1 MSLTGK
7 PVRAYVA
14 HGMSNR
20 PWDAVVNE
28 SFFCAQILAENN
40 ISAIDPVD
48 IEKIPHTDDTT
59 PIPIRTDAEGKI
71 AWSDDKKAIRSCHVL
86 IDITPHLKSE
96 GVAHEIGLMRY
107 GYWKPV
113 IRILKPGTPKPMI
126 PYFDDDVLVYSLY
139 EAAELIN
146 ERWGTWWKRFKW
158 RINMYRRCRLK
169 ALKHELEFWFQ

>member
-7 PVRAYVA
+7 SVRAYVA

-20 PWDAVVNE
+20 EWVEVCNE
-28 SFFCAQILAENN
+28 SKFCQQVLAKYN
-40 ISAIDPVD
+40 ITAIDPVD
-48 IEKIPHTDDTT
+48 IEIIPDHSK
-59 PIPIRTDAEGKI
+59 PIAIRTDEEGKI
-71 AWSDDKKAIRSCHVL
+71 AWSEDKKAIRSCHVL

-126 PYFDDDVLVYSLY
+126 PYFDDDVLVYSLQD
-139 EAAELIN
+139 AAELIN

-158 RINMYRRCRLK
+158 RLQMYKRSRLK
-169 ALKHELEFWFQ
+169 ALKYELEFWFQ

>member
-1 MSLTGK
+1 MSLKGK
-7 PVRAYVA
+7 PVSAYVA
-14 HGMSNR
+14 HGMSHR
-20 PWDAVVNE
+20 EWAEVYNE
-28 SFFCAQILAENN
+28 SVYCQQVLAKYN
-40 ISAIDPVD
+40 IEAIDPVD
-48 IEKIPHTDDTT
+48 IENIPDKTK

-86 IDITPHLKSE
+86 IDITPYLKSE

-126 PYFDDDVLVYSLY
+126 PYFDDDVLVYSLH

-158 RINMYRRCRLK
+158 RLKMYKRSRFK
-169 ALKHELEFWFQ
+169 ALKYELEFWFQ